1 MPEEIQNW
9 INIKELITMKKV
21 ISNKDTNNRTE

>member
-9 INIKELITMKKV
+9 IKIKELITMKKV